1 MMSANLQEVQEQE
14 WETLLAL
21 IKSVLERLV
30 KQHVLGKDD
39 YWLLQE
45 NWGNFRHEIEI
56 QSLELFKPHVVSL
69 LQASLSGFPDWEIS
83 IGLDVASEFKG
94 LPPMGVIV
102 RNDEIIDGL
111 QRQHLPKDFQDMAY
125 EGRVRRP

>member
-1 MMSANLQEVQEQE
+1 MSTDLQERQAQE
-14 WETLLAL
+14 WEDLLLL
-21 IKSVLERLV
+21 IKEVLERLV
-30 KQHVLGKDD
+30 RQHVLGKDD

-56 QSLELFKPHVVSL
+56 QSLQLFKPHVIKL

-83 IGLDVASEFKG
+83 IGLDVMSKFTG

-102 RNDEIIDGL
+102 RDDEIIDGL
-111 QRQHLPKDFQDMAY
+111 QRQYLPKEFHDLVY
-125 EGRVRRP
+125 EGRVRQL